1 MLRTECQYVYK
12 SDPIFDRLDELCF
25 LSKNLYNHTNYL
37 IRQEFINSSKLKELN
52 KLPNANWLRAN
63 YLDKILNSHSDYLAL
78 PNNSSQKV
86 IQQLDLVWK
95 SFFNSIKQY
104 SKNKSSFTGKPSLP
118 KYKHKTNGRN
128 IVIFTSNQFR
138 IKDNLIRFPKKADL
152 NPIKSGLDLSNTK
165 INQIR
170 IVPLNNNSY
179 KIEIV
184 YDNLKEITKIESNN
198 YLGIDLGINNLM
210 SLTSN
215 KAGFQPL
222 LINGRQLKSINQ
234 YYNKEKARLQ
244 SLLKDNTYTS
254 NRINKLT
261 IKRNNKIHYLLHKSS
276 KYVKDICISNN
287 ISKVVIGLNKLWK
300 TEVNIGTKNN
310 QNFVNIPHSKLINIL
325 KYKLEESG
333 IELIVREESY
343 TSKCSFLDGET
354 IGKSDNYA
362 GNRIKRGLFRS
373 SEGILINSDING
385 SFNILRKEFTDV
397 IYENIVPSDRGLILN
412 PLSID
417 IK

>member
-152 NPIKSGLDLSNTK
+152 NHIKSGLDLSNTK

-261 IKRNNKIHYLLHKSS
+261 IKRNNKIHYLLHKY
-276 KYVKDICISNN
+276 KYRFD
-287 ISKVVIGLNKLWK
+287 K
-300 TEVNIGTKNN
+300 TFGYIYMED
-310 QNFVNIPHSKLINIL
+310 
-325 KYKLEESG
+325 Y
-333 IELIVREESY
+333 
-343 TSKCSFLDGET
+343 
-354 IGKSDNYA
+354 
-362 GNRIKRGLFRS
+362 
-373 SEGILINSDING
+373 SE
-385 SFNILRKEFTDV
+385 
-397 IYENIVPSDRGLILN
+397 
-412 PLSID
+412 
-417 IK
+417 